1 MIGESQQRESGGL
14 EGDYTVAFL
23 GDPSDKKAWMLQIR
37 GHHLAVNRAYHT
49 RQPGATPRF
58 TGIESGSYPLNS
70 RMYAVMEG
78 RLRAV
83 SEMLHSLHPDQL
95 AAAQLKDSFK
105 DVLLGPGKDGHFPEP
120 EGIPYSHL
128 DETQQRLV
136 KRSII
141 SWVGD
146 ADPRLSAA
154 LLRDYLDKEALAR
167 TYIAWSGSID
177 DLARMCA
184 LTVLAFGWRPSPKTR
199 KRCSARVM
207 CIPYGVIAWLIM
219 ADAFSEALTGRLIWQ
234 AVLPCFIV
242 KENSLEDKNAAVDCR
257 GQSF

>member
-1 MIGESQQRESGGL
+1 
-14 EGDYTVAFL
+14 
-23 GDPSDKKAWMLQIR
+23 MLQIR
-37 GHHLAVNRAYHT
+37 GHHLAVNRVYHT

-58 TGIESGSYPLNS
+58 TGIEPRFYTINS

-83 SEMLHSLHPDQL
+83 SAMLHSLHPDQL

-128 DETQQRLV
+128 DEAQQRLV

-141 SWVGD
+141 AWVGD

-154 LLRDYLDKEALAR
+154 LLRDYLDEEALAR

-177 DLARMCA
+177 DHEPGAYVRIDGPRLW
-184 LTVLAFGWRPSPKTR
+184 LETVAEER
-199 KRCSARVM
+199 KRCPARVI
-207 CIPYGVIAWLIM
+207 CIPSGGIAWLIM
-219 ADAFSEALTGRLIWQ
+219 ADAFSEALTGRLIFH
-234 AVLPCFIV
+234 LPLASRPPLLYSER
-242 KENSLEDKNAAVDCR
+242 KQPGGQRCR
-257 GQSF
+257 S